1 MAIEGIKKV
10 GVIGSGLMGSG
21 IAQVVATAGYPVIF
35 CDVSKGIVNK
45 GYESIKKQ
53 LLKSVEKGKLSQ
65 NEMNHILN
73 LIVCTDEYNDLT
85 DVDFIFEAVFEN
97 MNVKKELYAKIDSI
111 CKESCIFA
119 SNTSGLSV
127 TEIAA
132 ATERADRFI
141 GSHFFNPV
149 PVMKLV
155 EIIRGYDTSEATYK
169 VTKQLCGDIGK
180 TTITVNEAPLFCV
193 NRILI
198 PMLNEAMFVLSEGI
212 ATKEDIDTG
221 MMLGTNQPIGPLALS
236 DLIGLD
242 TLMMVMETLYNETS
256 DSKYRPC
263 PILKKM
269 VRAGKYG
276 RKSGEGFYKYN

>member
-53 LLKSVEKGKLSQ
+53 LQKSVEKGKLSQ
-65 NEMNHILN
+65 NEMDHILN
-73 LIVCTDEYNDLT
+73 LIVCTDDYNDLT

-155 EIIRGYDTSEATYK
+155 EIIRGYDTSEVTYK
-169 VTKQLCGDIGK
+169 VAKQLCGDIGK

>member
-10 GVIGSGLMGSG
+10 GVVGSGLMGSG

-132 ATERADRFI
+132 ATERTDRFI

-155 EIIRGYDTSEATYK
+155 EIIRGYDTSEVTYK

>member
-53 LLKSVEKGKLSQ
+53 LQKSVEKGKLSQ

-132 ATERADRFI
+132 ATERTDRFI

>member
-53 LLKSVEKGKLSQ
+53 LQKSVEKGKLSQ
-65 NEMNHILN
+65 NEMDHILN
-73 LIVCTDEYNDLT
+73 LIVCTDDYNDLT

-155 EIIRGYDTSEATYK
+155 EIIRGYDTSEVTYK